1 MWPFL
6 LQRLGMVAT
15 VALSFPAVAMA
26 LPAAESTEMVVIPEG
41 EFLFGDDQ
49 GEPDE
54 PKARRIPLK
63 AFAIDRTEVT
73 AAAYERCVSAGH
85 CKKPLSPLAVRAP
98 PAPNLPVVG
107 VSFTDARAYC
117 AFLGKRL
124 PSELEW
130 EKAARGPDGRRYPWG
145 DVFEC
150 GRGNFGNY
158 GGDGRCAEEGA
169 PGRPVKVGSFPTGDS
184 PYGVHDLAGNVWEWV
199 EGRYRFSLLTRPELR
214 ILRGGGCCS
223 IFGLPRASDR
233 LALPENYR
241 DIDIGFRCAA
251 SLLPP

>member
-1 MWPFL
+1 MWPFFP
-6 LQRLGMVAT
+6 QRLGRVAA
-15 VALSFPAVAMA
+15 VALSFPTVAMA

-54 PKARRIPLK
+54 PKARRITLK

-73 AAAYERCVSAGH
+73 AEAYGRCVSAGH
-85 CKKPLSPLAVRAP
+85 CQKPRSPLAAGAKQ
-98 PAPNLPVVG
+98 APNLPVVG
-107 VSFTDARAYC
+107 VSFGDARAYC

-130 EKAARGPDGRRYPWG
+130 EKAARGQDGRRYPWG

-169 PGRPVKVGSFPTGDS
+169 PGRPVQVGSFPTGAS
-184 PYGVHDLAGNVWEWV
+184 PYGVQDLAGNVWEWV
-199 EGRYRFSLLTRPELR
+199 EGRYHFSLLARPELR

-241 DIDIGFRCAA
+241 DIDIGFRCAR